1 MKVLIL
7 AFGHPDNV
15 FSLSHHL
22 SKKVD
27 LTVVFCISG
36 NLYQNGI
43 LELKSKK
50 SDPLLIKDKKRIN
63 ELFSKNIIDFVN
75 DDFRLWILNQKSRKI
90 FDLQNLYDIFKLSK
104 VLKKEK
110 FDVIHYNGASGFL
123 LPLYFLNRKSKQF
136 WTLHDYKA
144 HSGEENKRSEQI
156 NRFIVKRKRLITVQ
170 HYEYLRKEVI
180 SYFEISNEKVRL
192 LRSGPLDILKTF
204 SPTYIIEG
212 DYILFFG
219 RISKYKGVDTLLEA
233 FSNIKNPRM
242 KLVIAGKGDFWF
254 DISEY
259 LDNENIIF
267 INRYIKSEE
276 LVGLIKKSKF
286 IITPYTDATHS
297 AVIMSSFVFDKPV
310 VSSELEGI
318 TEVIKHNYTGMLFSK
333 SKNSIMELM
342 VIIER
347 LMNKE
352 KEIIRMSS
360 NIKKEKEIGAISWNN
375 IVDNYYKVYTES
387 R

>member
-1 MKVLIL
+1 M
-7 AFGHPDNV
+7 
-15 FSLSHHL
+15 
-22 SKKVD
+22 
-27 LTVVFCISG
+27 
-36 NLYQNGI
+36 
-43 LELKSKK
+43 
-50 SDPLLIKDKKRIN
+50 
-63 ELFSKNIIDFVN
+63 
-75 DDFRLWILNQKSRKI
+75 
-90 FDLQNLYDIFKLSK
+90 
-104 VLKKEK
+104 
-110 FDVIHYNGASGFL
+110 
-123 LPLYFLNRKSKQF
+123 
-136 WTLHDYKA
+136 
-144 HSGEENKRSEQI
+144 
-156 NRFIVKRKRLITVQ
+156 
-170 HYEYLRKEVI
+170 
-180 SYFEISNEKVRL
+180 
-192 LRSGPLDILKTF
+192 
-204 SPTYIIEG
+204 
-212 DYILFFG
+212 
-219 RISKYKGVDTLLEA
+219 
-233 FSNIKNPRM
+233 
-242 KLVIAGKGDFWF
+242 IAGKGDFWF

>member
-27 LTVVFCISG
+27 LTVIFCISG
-36 NLYQNGI
+36 NSYQNGI
-43 LELKSKK
+43 LELKSKE
-50 SDPLLIKDKKRIN
+50 SDSLIIKDKKRIN
-63 ELFSKNIIDFVN
+63 ELFPKNIIDFVN
-75 DDFRLWILNQKSRKI
+75 DDFRLWIFNQKSRKI
-90 FDLQNLYDIFKLSK
+90 IDFQNLYDIFKLSK
-104 VLKKEK
+104 ALKKEK

-123 LPLYFLNRKSKQF
+123 IPLYFLNSKSKQF

-156 NRFIVKRKRLITVQ
+156 NRFIVKRNRLTTIQ

-180 SYFEISNEKVRL
+180 SYFKVSGERVRL

-204 SPTYIIEG
+204 SPKYIVEG

-219 RISKYKGVDTLLEA
+219 RISKYKGVDTLLKA
-233 FSNIKNPRM
+233 YSNIKTPSM
-242 KLVIAGKGDFWF
+242 KLVIAGKGNFWF
-254 DISEY
+254 DISRY

-267 INRYIKSEE
+267 INRYIKSGE
-276 LVGLIKKSKF
+276 LVGLIRKSKF

-297 AVIMSSFVFDKPV
+297 AVIMSSFVFNKPV
-310 VSSELEGI
+310 VSTELDGI
-318 TEVIKHNYTGMLFSK
+318 TEVIKNNYTGILFAKSENSK
-333 SKNSIMELM
+333 MELM
-342 VIIER
+342 AIIKR
-347 LMNKE
+347 LMNNTEELK
-352 KEIIRMSS
+352 RLSL
-360 NIKKEKEIGAISWNN
+360 NIKKEKEIGSISWSK
-375 IVDNYYKVYTES
+375 IIDNYYRFYTES
-387 R
+387 Q

>member
-36 NLYQNGI
+36 NSYQNGI
-43 LELKSKK
+43 LELKSKE
-50 SDPLLIKDKKRIN
+50 SDSLLIKDKKRIN
-63 ELFSKNIIDFVN
+63 ELFPKNIIDFVN
-75 DDFRLWILNQKSRKI
+75 DDFRLWIFNQKSRKI
-90 FDLQNLYDIFKLSK
+90 IDFQNLFDIFKLSK
-104 VLKKEK
+104 ALKKEK

-123 LPLYFLNRKSKQF
+123 LPLYFLNSKSKQF

-156 NRFIVKRKRLITVQ
+156 NRFTVKRNRLTTIQ

-180 SYFEISNEKVRL
+180 SYFKVSGERVRL

-204 SPTYIIEG
+204 SPKYIVEG

-219 RISKYKGVDTLLEA
+219 RISKYKGVDTLLKA
-233 FSNIKNPRM
+233 YSNIKTPNM
-242 KLVIAGKGDFWF
+242 KLVIAGKGNFWF
-254 DISEY
+254 DISSY

-276 LVGLIKKSKF
+276 LVGLIRKSKF

-297 AVIMSSFVFDKPV
+297 AVIMSSFVFNKPV
-310 VSSELEGI
+310 VSTELDGI
-318 TEVIKHNYTGMLFSK
+318 TEVIKNNYTGILFAKSENSK
-333 SKNSIMELM
+333 MELM
-342 VIIER
+342 AIIKR
-347 LMNKE
+347 LMNNTEELK
-352 KEIIRMSS
+352 RLSL
-360 NIKKEKEIGAISWNN
+360 NIKKEKEIGSISWSK
-375 IVDNYYKVYTES
+375 IIDNYYRVYTES
-387 R
+387 Q

>member
-27 LTVVFCISG
+27 LTVIFCISG
-36 NLYQNGI
+36 NSYQNGI

-50 SDPLLIKDKKRIN
+50 SDPLLITNKRRVN
-63 ELFSKNIIDFVN
+63 ELFSKNIVDFIN
-75 DDFRLWILNQKSRKI
+75 DDFRLWVFNQKSRKI
-90 FDLQNLYDIFKLSK
+90 FDLQNLYDIFMLSK
-104 VLKKEK
+104 SIKKEK
-110 FDVIHYNGASGFL
+110 FDIIHYNGASGFL
-123 LPLYFLNRKSKQF
+123 LPLYFLNSKSKQF

-156 NRFIVKRKRLITVQ
+156 NRFTVKRNRLITIQ

-180 SYFEISNEKVRL
+180 SYFKVSDESVRL
-192 LRSGPLDILKTF
+192 LRSGPLDILKAF
-204 SPTYIIEG
+204 STKYIVEG

-242 KLVIAGKGDFWF
+242 RLVIAGKGDFWF

-310 VSSELEGI
+310 ISTELDGI
-318 TEVIKHNYTGMLFSK
+318 TEVIKHNHTGMLFPK
-333 SKNSIMELM
+333 SKNSTTDLM
-342 VIIER
+342 KIIESLMNNQKEIER
-347 LMNKE
+347 L
-352 KEIIRMSS
+352 SL
-360 NIKKEKEIGAISWNN
+360 NIKKEKEIGAISWNKIIN
-375 IVDNYYKVYTES
+375 NYNKVYTDS